1 MRSAS
6 ASALLAAGVG
16 LLALCACG
24 SGDPPSSPGAAG
36 AGAGPGAAGAGAGP
50 GAGAGGGA
58 SAGSGGTTTAPEPAC
73 SQPTPVPCEDDVF
86 QQMNLQSTVAPGEL
100 SNEQDGE
107 GYRSLVDATAGGAF
121 AAEPDAY
128 VYARFTDGGLEKVEI
143 SDEASLGSMDWDVA
157 FRRYVVRINSGHS
170 GPSCVMAAR
179 LPGTPDYDALAEA
192 PGELR
197 LRSDEYF
204 TESCELIAD
213 GSGLESPATALS
225 GYWKYPGCVEMSGV
239 VYVVRLA
246 DGRRLKLTV
255 THFYNEEAQ
264 AQCQETG
271 MVEMGDTGAANLRLR
286 WAFLP

>member
-1 MRSAS
+1 MRSSS
-6 ASALLAAGVG
+6 ASALLAAGFA

-24 SGDPPSSPGAAG
+24 SDEPVAPVG
-36 AGAGPGAAGAGAGP
+36 AG

-58 SAGSGGTTTAPEPAC
+58 SDGGGGSTAEPEPAC
-73 SQPTPVPCEDDVF
+73 LEPTPVPCEDEVF
-86 QQMNLQSTVAPGEL
+86 QQMNLQSEVAPGEL
-100 SNEQDGE
+100 SNEQDG
-107 GYRSLVDATAGGAF
+107 GGFRSLIDATAGGAF
-121 AAEPDAY
+121 AAEPHAY

-143 SDEASLGSMDWDVA
+143 SDEASLGSMDWDIA

-170 GPSCVMAAR
+170 GPSCVTAAR

-204 TESCELIAD
+204 TSDTCELIPD

-225 GYWKYPGCVEMSGV
+225 GYWKYPGCVEMSGA
-239 VYVVRLA
+239 VYVLQLA

-255 THFYNEEAQ
+255 THFYDEENQ

-271 MVEMGDTGAANLRLR
+271 AVPMGDTGAANLQIR